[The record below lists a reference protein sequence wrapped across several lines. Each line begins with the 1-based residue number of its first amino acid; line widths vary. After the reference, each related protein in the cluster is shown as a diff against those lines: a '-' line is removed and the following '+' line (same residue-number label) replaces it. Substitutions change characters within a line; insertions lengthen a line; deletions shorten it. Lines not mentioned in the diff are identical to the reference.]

1 MRTTVT
7 THLTATALA
16 LALAAC
22 GGGDDGGDGD
32 RARTIA
38 VPSSA
43 AAEAPEEGGE
53 ETLTEAQLD
62 AALLTVPDLPTGY
75 TAAAADDGDEDEDD
89 GDTAGAN
96 AECSER
102 FEALGEA
109 EGSVADA
116 EANFEGGLGVVLEQT
131 LESFEDEDV
140 LAQRFDDVVA
150 VLSDCPSFT
159 TTDDAGATT
168 ELTISPLSFP
178 NLGDDTVALAVAGK
192 SGGFDL
198 RLNLVL
204 VRLGRNAMNLA
215 QGGLTADAAVLEQ
228 VARTGLD
235 KLAAAGG

>member
-1 MRTTVT
+1 MRTTAT
-7 THLTATALA
+7 TTLPAIALA

-22 GGGDDGGDGD
+22 GGGDDGSDGD

-43 AAEAPEEGGE
+43 AAEAPEGGGGQ
-53 ETLTEAQLD
+53 TLTEAQLE

-75 TAAAADDGDEDEDD
+75 TAAADDGDEEDD

-102 FEALGEA
+102 FEALGDA

-116 EANFEGGLGVVLEQT
+116 EANFEGGLGVVLEQS

-140 LAQRFDDVVA
+140 LAQRFDDVVD

-159 TTDDAGATT
+159 TTDDTGATT

-178 NLGDDTVALAVAGK
+178 KLGDDTVALAVAGT

-235 KLAAAGG
+235 KLAAAGE

>member
-7 THLTATALA
+7 RTLPAMALS

-22 GGGDDGGDGD
+22 GGGEDGSDGD

-38 VPSSA
+38 VPNSS

-53 ETLTEAQLD
+53 ETLTEAQLE

-75 TAAAADDGDEDEDD
+75 TAAANDGEDDADDGDA
-89 GDTAGAN
+89 AGAN

-102 FEALGEA
+102 FEALGDA

-140 LAQRFDDVVA
+140 LAQRFDDVVD
-150 VLSDCPSFT
+150 VLSDCPSFI
-159 TTDDAGATT
+159 TTDDTGATT
-168 ELTISPLSFP
+168 ELNISALSFP
-178 NLGDDTVALAVAGK
+178 KLGDDTVALAVAGK

-235 KLAAAGG
+235 KLAAAGE